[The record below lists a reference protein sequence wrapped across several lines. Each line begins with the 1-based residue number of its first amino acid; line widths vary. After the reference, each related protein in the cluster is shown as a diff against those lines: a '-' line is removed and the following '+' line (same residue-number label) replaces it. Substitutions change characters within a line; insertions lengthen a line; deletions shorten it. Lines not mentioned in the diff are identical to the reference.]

1 MGGGQSKWDTVKSV
15 ISSVKE
21 LRADDG
27 KTRCIFVRESDENLK
42 PKSKNDSKWI
52 EGHL

>member
-1 MGGGQSKWDTVKSV
+1 MGDGQSKWNTVESV

-27 KTRCIFVRESDENLK
+27 KTRCIFVIEHDKDLK
-42 PKSKNDSKWI
+42 SKSKNDSKWI